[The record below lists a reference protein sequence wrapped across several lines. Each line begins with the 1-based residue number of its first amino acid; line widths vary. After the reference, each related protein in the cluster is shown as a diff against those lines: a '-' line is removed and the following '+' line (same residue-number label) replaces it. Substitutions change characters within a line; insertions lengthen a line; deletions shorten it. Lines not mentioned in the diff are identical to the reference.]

1 MAQSYLRTIEF
12 KVKDT
17 ALKDAVGKLGK
28 SLGSIDKNVN
38 KINKQFTALT
48 ATLSKVGKALA
59 ETKKQEII
67 NPKKVSAS
75 ILGIKRINK
84 LLKEVKV
91 QSGSA
96 FGVDRRKSDE
106 YNIAATQLQ
115 NFVREVANGTKTLAA
130 NEAGLKRQA
139 AAFSLIAQ
147 NSKVASAVYQTA
159 VFAQIKAEQK
169 LRLAQMERIR
179 QQEKLFQLTG
189 LSKDRD
195 MAGFKG
201 AQDMLAMESQISNT
215 VASLTAYKSEL
226 QSINSF
232 LDMSSKEYIQIEKAI
247 DRINDRLNSRKNIEK
262 NNLEI
267 LKEAEKTLGRT
278 RKAVGGILN
287 RGIGELFGVLGG
299 KRGSV
304 PQLVAGDLGLES
316 IKQMLRFV
324 PLLDKKLKDQI
335 RTWLNYGQVAARA
348 LTGVQV
354 GFGVLSKALT
364 ATTWVGEAIRGF
376 VEFEAAAS
384 KVIWSIE
391 GNMTR
396 AFSLFG
402 RLARELPQ
410 LASAMAMVMPEALG
424 GAGLRGRDAFGFL
437 ADGSASGQIADA
449 LMGGRERRES
459 KRVTKEGPSRIQAL
473 QKELDFQQKLLINRN
488 TSAKDYNRIR
498 RATLLLEKEIANE
511 LAVRAGQVPLAEQL
525 EASKEFQRFKEET
538 LKTNAAE
545 EKAVN
550 KTLDIETRKNKLF
563 KTSAQHHK
571 RIVNI
576 NGENLDIEQRILRVQ
591 ERRKALESRQANR
604 KAARGRLGE
613 NLMLGAGFPLL
624 FGGGVGSVG
633 GGVLGAGAQAMMGGQ
648 GFGAQ
653 ILFSALGQQMD
664 EFVGKIS
671 TLGKAFNVLNPD
683 VDAVISS
690 LGETNTAYGKHLEML
705 KAIKGEGAAM
715 TEATKAIERIIG
727 KEGLGKIKEFGQDAT
742 DLGNEW
748 QKVMLRMQSSIADLI
763 TRTGILKALSESMA
777 KGTAF
782 QKANLAVITGTASPE
797 LQELWDAYAK
807 QNTWA
812 GAAENWKKN
821 MFFREQN
828 EDGSFKFPTQ
838 KELKPMIIEQFL
850 KDQKNISTSNL
861 LGKGADKVAD
871 LEAQRQK
878 LEEIF
883 ILGERQAEI
892 EEKVR
897 NMKKDG
903 ITLTEEQYRKQLNM
917 IDAQRELNAVYQQI
931 GQTIQD
937 GIVNAIDSAIAGTKT
952 LGEVASSVFRQLSR
966 QLLQVGVSSVLNN
979 FLPGLFPGK
988 AKGGPVTGGSP
999 YIVGEKGPE
1008 LFVPGSSGNIVPNNE
1023 LGGSGANIVVNVDAS
1038 GSAVEGNEGQAA
1050 ELGRMLGAAIQ
1061 AELIREKRP
1070 GGLLATR

>member
-17 ALKDAVGKLGK
+17 ALKDGVAKLEK
-28 SLGSIDKNVN
+28 SLGSIDKNVD

-48 ATLSKVGKALA
+48 ATLNKVGKALTQ
-59 ETKKQEII
+59 TKKQEII

-84 LLKEVKV
+84 LLKQVKV
-91 QSGSA
+91 QSGSS

-189 LSKDRD
+189 LSKDKD

-232 LDMSSKEYIQIEKAI
+232 LDMSSKEYAEIGKAI
-247 DRINDRLNSRKNIEK
+247 DRINERLNAKANIEK
-262 NNLEI
+262 NSLR
-267 LKEAEKTLGRT
+267 LSKEAEKVLARSA
-278 RKAVGGILN
+278 KAIGGIAN
-287 RGIGELFGVLGG
+287 RGMGELLGVLGG
-299 KRGSV
+299 KRGPV

-316 IKQMLRFV
+316 IKKMLRFV
-324 PLLDKKLKDQI
+324 PLLDKKLKAQI

-437 ADGSASGQIADA
+437 ADGSASGQMADA

-459 KRVTKEGPSRIQAL
+459 KRVIKEGPSRIQAL

-498 RATLLLEKEIANE
+498 RATLLLEKQIANE
-511 LAVRAGQVPLAEQL
+511 LAIRGGKAPLAEQL

-538 LKTNAAE
+538 LKAVDLE
-545 EKAVN
+545 EKGV
-550 KTLDIETRKNKLF
+550 KKILDTETRKNKLF
-563 KTSAQHHK
+563 KTSAQHYK
-571 RIVNI
+571 RIVNV
-576 NGENLDIEQRILRVQ
+576 NGQNLDIEQRILRVQ
-591 ERRKALESRQANR
+591 EKKKALESKQANR

-715 TEATKAIERIIG
+715 REATKAIERIIG
-727 KEGLGKIKEFGQDAT
+727 KKGLGKIKEFGQDAT

-748 QKVMLRMQSSIADLI
+748 QKVVLRMQSSIANLI
-763 TRTGILKALSESMA
+763 TSSGILKAITESMA
-777 KGTAF
+777 KGTNF
-782 QKANLAVITGTASPE
+782 QKANLAVVTGTASPE
-797 LQELWDAYAK
+797 LQKLWDAYDK
-807 QNTWA
+807 QNTFG
-812 GAAENWKKN
+812 GALENQRQNLFK
-821 MFFREQN
+821 REMN
-828 EDGSFKFPTQ
+828 PDGSFKFPTQ
-838 KELKPMIIEQFL
+838 KELRPMIADQFL
-850 KDQKNISTSNL
+850 KDQKNITSTTDL

-883 ILGERQAEI
+883 RLGEQQAEI

-897 NMKKDG
+897 NMQREG
-903 ITLTEEQYRKQLNM
+903 ITLTEKEYRQQLNM
-917 IDAQRELNAVYQQI
+917 INTQRELNAVYQQI
-931 GQTIQD
+931 GQTIED
-937 GIVNAIDSAIAGTKT
+937 GIVNAIEGAIQGTKT
-952 LGEVASSVFRQLSR
+952 LGQVASSVFNQIAS
-966 QLLQVGVSSVLNN
+966 QLLRIGVNTALSG
-979 FLPGLFPGK
+979 FFPGLFPK
-988 AKGGPVTGGSP
+988 RAAGGPVKGGSP
-999 YIVGEKGPE
+999 YIVGERGPE
-1008 LFVPGSSGNIVPNNE
+1008 LFVPGASGNIVPNHS
-1023 LGGSGANIVVNVDAS
+1023 LGGGANIIVNVDAS
-1038 GSAVEGNEGQAA
+1038 GSSVEGDEGQSAQ
-1050 ELGRMLGAAIQ
+1050 LGNMLAQAIQ
-1061 AELIREKRP
+1061 SELVRQKRP
-1070 GGLLATR
+1070 GGLLSV